1 MIDTEKAPFQVILYE
16 GEGSLAIDADRRFSI
31 ASELLDRGYRI
42 TSVSGNGT
50 ATEFSGQGDRILVLG
65 EFEGG
70 APAIE
75 DANQEVILE
84 ARNIDGLDL
93 AEITQLVESFRDNQ
107 PMNQPPAAAGDGAK
121 SWKPWFPVIDY
132 DRCTNCMQCLSFC
145 LFDVYSVDAD
155 NQIEV
160 LNQDNCKTNC
170 PACSRVC
177 PEVAIMFPKY
187 SAGPINGEP
196 VSEGDVKREK
206 MKVDISSLL
215 GGNIYEK
222 LRDRSVRA
230 KSRFSRERSSDKAL
244 DERVKCLKKLKS
256 DGMIPAEVLADL
268 DLSLLPSAEE
278 IQRKAKEAAAKAQAA
293 LDGRK

>member
-1 MIDTEKAPFQVILYE
+1 VSKNAPVADSSYD
-16 GEGSLAIDADRRFSI
+16 GE
-31 ASELLDRGYRI
+31 
-42 TSVSGNGT
+42 
-50 ATEFSGQGDRILVLG
+50 RILALG

-75 DANQEVILE
+75 DANGVVDLE
-84 ARNIDGLDL
+84 ARNIKGL
-93 AEITQLVESFRDNQ
+93 EIEEILKEVEAFRDNK
-107 PMNQPPAAAGDGAK
+107 PMNQPPATAAENGNK

-145 LFDVYSVDAD
+145 LFDVYSVDVN

-215 GGNIYEK
+215 GGDIYAR
-222 LRDRSVRA
+222 LRDRSVKA

-244 DERVKCLKKLKS
+244 NERVKCLKKLKS
-256 DGMIPAEVLADL
+256 DGMIPQEVLDEL

-278 IQRKAKEAAAKAQAA
+278 IQRKAKAAAAKAQAA
-293 LDGRK
+293 LDARK